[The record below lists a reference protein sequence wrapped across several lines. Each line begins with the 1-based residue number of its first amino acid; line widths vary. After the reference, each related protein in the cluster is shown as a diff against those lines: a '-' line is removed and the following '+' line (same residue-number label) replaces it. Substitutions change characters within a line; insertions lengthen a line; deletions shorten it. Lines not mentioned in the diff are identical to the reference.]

1 MGYKMKKLIAYALP
15 AILGLAVIEVGFDQH
30 ATAAQ
35 HPVQTQAAA
44 SKTAAEDVDLVG
56 VVGDVLVDGC
66 KSGDAR
72 CSKAWKDLGT
82 LAEKSSL

>member
-1 MGYKMKKLIAYALP
+1 MKKLIAYTLP

-30 ATAAQ
+30 ASAAQ
-35 HPVQTQAAA
+35 HPVQTQAAVSI

-66 KSGDAR
+66 KSGDTR